1 MKLTLPYSPIPEHI
15 TLIGIH
21 GKAGSGKDTIANE
34 LSNTWLNH
42 VKAFADP
49 VRDLTAT
56 MFRIDRGLFI
66 DRASKETII
75 PDLGYSP
82 RELLQYVGTELVRD
96 NVDEQFWIKHMSW
109 RIAAS
114 HSSTIIIPDVRFQNE
129 VDWVL
134 SHPKSYLISVHRPGI
149 SEVGIKNHASE
160 AGIKIPEEYVHK
172 TYDIQNTGT
181 LEDLYKKVQDFTDHI
196 SAI

>member
-1 MKLTLPYSPIPEHI
+1 MKLTLPYSPIPAHI

-21 GKAGSGKDTIANE
+21 GKAGSGKDTIANV
-34 LSNTWLNH
+34 LSNTWFSQ

-49 VRDLTAT
+49 VRDLTAA
-56 MFRIDRGLFI
+56 MFRIDRVLFI
-66 DRASKETII
+66 DRTDKETII

-129 VDWVL
+129 VNWVL

-160 AGIKIPEEYVHK
+160 AGIKIPEEYAHK
-172 TYDIQNTGT
+172 AYDIQNTGT
-181 LEDLYKKVQDFTDHI
+181 LEDLYKKVQDFTDRTF
-196 SAI
+196 AI